1 MKKFLLLLLLF
12 LLIACTNNN
21 QQSPDKQV
29 KQTDNHSSC
38 RTIEQNGQ
46 HHYSV
51 CSFTPEYLQTH
62 LSLAWKDPQT
72 DKPFYQFAPL
82 NDWLKS
88 QHKTLVFA
96 MNAGMYDDNFAPIGL
111 TVIDGKEIKS
121 LNQKDGQGNFHLMPN
136 GVFWGDKDGFYIDT
150 TPDFANKMA
159 NITPQLATQ
168 SGPML
173 VIDGN
178 IHPKFDPKSTS
189 VKMRNGVG
197 TGCVD
202 GQIHFVISGTPM
214 TFYEF
219 AKIFQMDLSC
229 QNALFLDG
237 GVASALY
244 APSIERFDKHSMG
257 VMLVVSE

>member
-12 LLIACTNNN
+12 LLIACTD
-21 QQSPDKQV
+21 DKQNNTTQT
-29 KQTDNHSSC
+29 KQTDSKSPC
-38 RTIEQNGQ
+38 RVVKQDEN

-62 LSLAWKDPQT
+62 LSLVWKNPQT

-136 GVFWGDKDGFYIDT
+136 GVFWGDKNSFYIDT
-150 TPDFANKMA
+150 TPNFANKMA
-159 NITPQLATQ
+159 DITPQLATQ

-197 TGCVD
+197 VDCAD

-214 TFYEF
+214 TFYDF

-237 GVASALY
+237 GVASTLY
-244 APSIERFDKHSMG
+244 APSIKRFDKHSMG